1 MKKWII
7 GNSLADQWLRLG
19 AFIARIW
26 VQSLV
31 GELRSRTL
39 HATKPSSCNEDSG
52 QPNINTKNKPK
63 AKTSSN
69 LKYFGVNSV
78 IKCEISVSAQL
89 MIPSLVKEMNEP
101 T

>member
-31 GELRSRTL
+31 GELRS
-39 HATKPSSCNEDSG
+39 HKPHSTAKKG
-52 QPNINTKNKPK
+52 KKNSQQ
-63 AKTSSN
+63 KTSSKNDELSN
-69 LKYFGVNSV
+69 LDKS
-78 IKCEISVSAQL
+78 SH
-89 MIPSLVKEMNEP
+89 
-101 T
+101 

>member
-31 GELRSRTL
+31 GELRS
-39 HATKPSSCNEDSG
+39 HKPHS
-52 QPNINTKNKPK
+52 T
-63 AKTSSN
+63 AK
-69 LKYFGVNSV
+69 KGKKKKVNRRRLPRMMS
-78 IKCEISVSAQL
+78 
-89 MIPSLVKEMNEP
+89 
-101 T
+101 